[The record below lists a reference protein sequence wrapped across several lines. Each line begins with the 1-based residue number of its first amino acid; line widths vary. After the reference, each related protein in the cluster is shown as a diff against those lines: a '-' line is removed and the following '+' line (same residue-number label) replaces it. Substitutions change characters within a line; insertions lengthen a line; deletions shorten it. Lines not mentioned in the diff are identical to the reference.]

1 MEDSTHSTIREL
13 WVGSDLTQEEIAV
26 IVGVT
31 PDSLSRYIDQSFTK
45 AERKERLATILA
57 TAQTEERV
65 ANPPWYEGPGR
76 SVPLKIIVY
85 CQHHGL
91 KCLPHGKA
99 VVFVNGDNSDY
110 NPHNLM
116 ILDSKDAK
124 NLRELRLRNKARC
137 KESDCL
143 TDTNDQKSS

>member
-31 PDSLSRYIDQSFTK
+31 PDSLSRYIDQEFSK

-65 ANPPWYEGPGR
+65 ANPTWYEGPGR

-110 NPHNLM
+110 DPHNLLV
-116 ILDSKDAK
+116 LDIRDAK
-124 NLRELRLRNKARC
+124 KLRELRLRNKARC

>member
-1 MEDSTHSTIREL
+1 MMEDSTHSTIREL

-31 PDSLSRYIDQSFTK
+31 PDSLSRYIDQEFSK
-45 AERKERLATILA
+45 AERKERLTTILA

-65 ANPPWYEGPGR
+65 ANPSWYKGPGR

-85 CQHHGL
+85 CQQHEL

-99 VVFVNGDNSDY
+99 VVFVNGNNSDY
-110 NPHNLM
+110 DPHNLLL
-116 ILDSKDAK
+116 LDSKDAK
-124 NLRELRLRNKARC
+124 KLRELRLRNKARC
-137 KESDCL
+137 QGLDSPK
-143 TDTNDQKSS
+143 DTNDQK